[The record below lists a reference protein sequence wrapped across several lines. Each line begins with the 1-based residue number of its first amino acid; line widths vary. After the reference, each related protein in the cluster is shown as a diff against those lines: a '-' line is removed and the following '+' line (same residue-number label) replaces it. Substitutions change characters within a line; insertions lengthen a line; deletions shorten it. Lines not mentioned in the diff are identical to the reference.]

1 MRCALKS
8 YSIIAIN
15 LENLPFFASFPFSFP
30 FSFLPFSFFFFLD
43 VTFHCT
49 TIFVKLMFIIIIY
62 LFYFVLLLSH
72 FLKKIMS
79 TYFTSF
85 IKQYNIFTL
94 IHINEDIYQD
104 TTHSFLSLPSMTFC
118 DYRFHI
124 YN

>member
-1 MRCALKS
+1 
-8 YSIIAIN
+8 
-15 LENLPFFASFPFSFP
+15 
-30 FSFLPFSFFFFLD
+30 
-43 VTFHCT
+43 
-49 TIFVKLMFIIIIY
+49 MFIIIIY

-72 FLKKIMS
+72 FLNKIMS

-104 TTHSFLSLPSMTFC
+104 TTHNFLSLPSMTFY